1 MHSLGWV
8 FEGLDGVGGP
18 LPDPV
23 LGRFGHRLW
32 LRLRLGLARR
42 VNHAGGV
49 REGPGERAPS
59 EQPVALRVRVP
70 FPGTQSKNEIK
81 YYLSIY

>member
-1 MHSLGWV
+1 MYSLGWV

-23 LGRFGHRLW
+23 LRRFGHRLW

-42 VNHAGGV
+42 VDHAGGV
-49 REGPGERAPS
+49 REGPGERAPP

-70 FPGTQSKNEIK
+70 FPGRERRKQ
-81 YYLSIY
+81 